1 MSTVHSVK
9 LIAYDYVDIASVSY
23 NNGDVIYDGT
33 NVTLRVMDGH
43 TVGGWPLATQ
53 SWVNQNALTVSS
65 LAPAVSAALSTQLV
79 NYSTSAQIA
88 GTYATQAQLSAAVAG
103 IITVIPTAGTGP
115 SGTLGGVRVDG
126 TSITIN
132 PSTGVISG
140 ANQYQLPKAVAQ
152 SGGAGGTLGGVIP
165 DGTSI
170 VINALT
176 GVISGANQYVLPAAG
191 TTTIGGVSVATNN
204 GLTLNTS
211 SGALSLTIAIA
222 QSGGTGGTLGGVI
235 PDGTTITINNGVI
248 SGYAGY
254 TLSATTT
261 TTLGGVIIP
270 VTANS
275 GLTNSSGT
283 IRLATASTTQLGGVK
298 VDGSTIIINGSGVI
312 SAQITG
318 AIIFQG
324 GWDASTNTPFLT
336 NGVGTNGFEYVVTK
350 AGTVSFGAG
359 PITFTIGD
367 NVIYNGTI
375 WVRVPIGASAGT
387 VNNLLTFNNSGTGS
401 SSPSSFN
408 GSSAVTISYNS
419 IGAEPAGGS
428 SDITT
433 VGTITSGTWN
443 GTLIGSQYGG
453 TGVNNSPYTITVTGA
468 SQTLNQSVASGS
480 APTFLGT
487 NFTSIPN
494 TALASSSITFGTTSQ
509 ALGSTITNI
518 NGVNVGPTT
527 PGTGAFTT
535 LSATGAI
542 THNTT
547 TNSQSYTT
555 TSTGTITIT
564 SGTAGNINNMNIGA
578 TTPGTGAFTTL
589 SATGAIT
596 HNTTTNS
603 QSYTTTSTGT
613 ITITSGTVGAI
624 NNMSI
629 GGTTAAAGTF
639 TGLTVNST
647 TNTPTLA
654 TTTTAI
660 SSTAWTTTGINF
672 RIQARTYTDTTSASG
687 TVAASYINALSA
699 PTLAS
704 SNTITITDAAN
715 LYVAAP
721 VNGTGTSFTNASAI
735 LTNGVIKSTVATG
748 TAPFVVASTTVVA
761 NLNANYLN
769 GASFASPGTLGSS
782 TPGQVNATNI
792 VQSSAGVHYFQ
803 QPSPTALVT
812 AGATTLTI
820 AQMLTLIITYNATG
834 TATWTLPTGALTDA
848 GILSGALV
856 VNGSFEWYIINLATG
871 ANTVTLAAAATG
883 HTIVGNTTVAISS
896 QAAFRT
902 VKTATSTYITY
913 RIS

>member
-564 SGTAGNINNMNIGA
+564 SGT
-578 TTPGTGAFTTL
+578 
-589 SATGAIT
+589 
-596 HNTTTNS
+596 
-603 QSYTTTSTGT
+603 
-613 ITITSGTVGAI
+613 VGAI